1 MSQEYTEDKEVK
13 LTKLSSGRRL
23 LEAML
28 ILCSLFAI
36 WLMAAL
42 LSFNPSDPSWSQTA
56 WHEPIHN
63 LGGAPGAWLAD
74 TLFFIFGV
82 MAYTIPVIIIGGC
95 WFAWR
100 HQENDE
106 YIDYFAVSLRL
117 IGALALILTSC
128 GLAAINADDIW
139 YFASG
144 GVIGSLLSTTLQP
157 LLHSSGGTIALLC
170 IWAAGLTLFTGWS
183 WVSIAEKLGGG
194 ILSVLTFASNRTR
207 RDDTWV
213 DEGEYE
219 DDEEEYDDEEA
230 ARPQE
235 SRRARILRSALARRK
250 RLAEKFTNPMGR
262 KTDAALFSGKR
273 MDDGEE
279 VVQYSASGA
288 PVAADDVLF
297 SGASAARP
305 AEDDVLF
312 SGASAVRPGD
322 FDPYDPLLNG
332 HSIAEPVSAAA
343 AATAAPQAWAES
355 PVGHHGAAPAYQP
368 EASYPPQQAY
378 QPEPAPFQQAA
389 YQPPAGQTA
398 PQAYQPEPAPYQ
410 QPVYDPRAGQ
420 PAPQAYQPE
429 PAPYQQPVYDP
440 RAGQPAPQAYQPEPA
455 PYQQPAYDPQAGQ
468 PAPQAYQPEPAPYQ
482 QPAYDPQAG
491 QPAPQAYQPEPA
503 PYQQPAYD
511 PHAGQPAPQAYQPEP
526 APYQQPAYDPYAGQP
541 APQTYQQP
549 AYDPN
554 AGQLAPQTYQQPAYD
569 PNAGQPAP
577 QPYQPE
583 PAAYQPQSAPV
594 PPPEPEP
601 EVVQEEVKRPPLYY
615 FEEVE
620 EKRARERELLAS
632 WYQPIPEPESPIAT
646 KPLTPPT
653 TASKP
658 PVETTVVSAVAAG
671 VHQAT
676 AASGGAAAATSSTAA
691 SAAATPLFSPASSG
705 PRVQVKEGIGPKLP
719 RPNRVRVP
727 TRRELASYGIKL
739 PSQREAEQRA
749 RQAER
754 DPHYD
759 DELLSDEE
767 ADAMEQDELARQFAA
782 TQQQRYGHRWEDDN
796 ATDDD
801 EADAAAEAEL
811 ARQFAATQQQR
822 YATEQPPGANPFSP
836 ADYEFSP
843 MKTLVNDGPSEPLFT
858 PTPEVQPQ
866 QPAQRYQQPAAAP
879 QQGYQPAQHQPIH
892 HQPVPPQPQSYPTA
906 SQPVQ
911 PQQPVAPQGHQPA
924 APAPQESLI
933 HPLLM
938 RNGDS
943 RPLQKPTTPL
953 PSLDLLTPPPSE
965 VEPVD
970 TFALEQMARLV
981 EARLADFRIK
991 ADVVNY
997 SPGPVITRFELNL
1010 APGVKAA
1017 RISNLSRDLA
1027 RSLSTVAVRVVEVI
1041 PGKPYVGLELPN
1053 KKRQTVYLREV
1064 LDNAKFRDNP
1074 SPLTVVL
1081 GKDIAGDPVVADLAK
1096 MPHLL
1101 VAGTTG
1107 SGKSVGVNAM
1117 ILSMLYKAQPEDVR
1131 FIMIDPKMLELSVY
1145 EGIPHLLTEVVT
1157 DMKDA
1162 ANALRWS
1169 VNEMERRYKLMS
1181 ALGVRNL
1188 AGYNEKIA
1196 EAARMGRPI
1205 PDPYWKPGDS
1215 MDAVHPVLEKLP
1227 YIVVLVDEFAD
1238 LMMTVGKKV
1247 EELIARLAQ
1256 KARAAGIHLVLA
1268 TQRPSVD
1275 VITGL
1280 IKANIPTRI
1289 AFTVSSKI
1297 DSRTIL
1303 DQGGAESLLG
1313 MGDMLYSGP
1322 NSTTPV
1328 RVHGAF
1334 VRDQEVHAVVQDWK
1348 ARGRP
1353 QYVDGITSDSESEG
1367 GGGGF
1372 DGGEE
1377 LDPLFDQAVNFVT
1390 EKRKASISGVQRQ
1403 FRIGY
1408 NRAARIIEQMEA
1420 QGIVSE
1426 QGHNGNREVLAPP
1439 PFE

>member
-1 MSQEYTEDKEVK
+1 MSQEYTEDKDVT

-23 LEAML
+23 LEALL
-28 ILCSLFAI
+28 ILIALFAV

-82 MAYTIPVIIIGGC
+82 MAYTIPVIIVGGC

-100 HQENDE
+100 HQSTDD

-117 IGALALILTSC
+117 IGVLALILTSC

-157 LLHSSGGTIALLC
+157 LLHSSGGTIMLLC

-183 WVSIAEKLGGG
+183 WVSIAEKLGGWLLN
-194 ILSVLTFASNRTR
+194 ILTFASNRTR

-213 DEGEYE
+213 D
-219 DDEEEYDDEEA
+219 DEEYDDEYDEETDGVQ
-230 ARPQE
+230 RE
-235 SRRARILRSALARRK
+235 SRRARILRGALARRK
-250 RLAEKFTNPMGR
+250 RLAEKFSNPRGR
-262 KTDAALFSGKR
+262 QTDAALFSGKR
-273 MDDGEE
+273 MDDDEDI
-279 VVQYSASGA
+279 QYSARG
-288 PVAADDVLF
+288 VAADPDDVLF
-297 SGASAARP
+297 SGNRATQP
-305 AEDDVLF
+305 EYDE
-312 SGASAVRPGD
+312 
-322 FDPYDPLLNG
+322 YDPLLNG
-332 HSIAEPVSAAA
+332 HSVTEPVAAAA
-343 AATAAPQAWAES
+343 AATAVTQTWAASADPIMQTPPMPGAEPVVAQPTVEWQPVPGPQTGEPVIAPAPEGYQPHPQYAQPQEAQSAPWQQPVPVASAPQYAATPATAAEYDS
-355 PVGHHGAAPAYQP
+355 LAPQETQPQWQAPDAEQHWQP
-368 EASYPPQQAY
+368 EPTHQPTPVY
-378 QPEPAPFQQAA
+378 QPEPIAA
-389 YQPPAGQTA
+389 EPSHMPP
-398 PQAYQPEPAPYQ
+398 PVIE
-410 QPVYDPRAGQ
+410 QPV
-420 PAPQAYQPE
+420 
-429 PAPYQQPVYDP
+429 
-440 RAGQPAPQAYQPEPA
+440 
-455 PYQQPAYDPQAGQ
+455 
-468 PAPQAYQPEPAPYQ
+468 
-482 QPAYDPQAG
+482 
-491 QPAPQAYQPEPA
+491 
-503 PYQQPAYD
+503 
-511 PHAGQPAPQAYQPEP
+511 
-526 APYQQPAYDPYAGQP
+526 
-541 APQTYQQP
+541 T
-549 AYDPN
+549 
-554 AGQLAPQTYQQPAYD
+554 T
-569 PNAGQPAP
+569 
-577 QPYQPE
+577 
-583 PAAYQPQSAPV
+583 
-594 PPPEPEP
+594 EPEP
-601 EVVQEEVKRPPLYY
+601 VIEETRPARPPLYY

-620 EKRARERELLAS
+620 EKRAREREQLAA
-632 WYQPIPEPESPIAT
+632 WYQPIPEPVKENVPV
-646 KPLTPPT
+646 KPTVSVAP
-653 TASKP
+653 SIP
-658 PVETTVVSAVAAG
+658 PVEAVAA
-671 VHQAT
+671 
-676 AASGGAAAATSSTAA
+676 AASLDAGIKSGTLAAGAAAAAPAFSL
-691 SAAATPLFSPASSG
+691 ATGGA
-705 PRVQVKEGIGPKLP
+705 PRPQVKEGIGPQLP

-739 PSQREAEQRA
+739 PSQRIAEEKAREAERNQYETGA
-749 RQAER
+749 Q
-754 DPHYD
+754 
-759 DELLSDEE
+759 LTDEE
-767 ADAMEQDELARQFAA
+767 IDAMHQDELARQFAQSQQHRYGETYQHD
-782 TQQQRYGHRWEDDN
+782 TQQAEDDD
-796 ATDDD
+796 T
-801 EADAAAEAEL
+801 AAEAEL
-811 ARQFAATQQQR
+811 ARQFAASQQQR
-822 YATEQPPGANPFSP
+822 YSGEQPAGAQPFSL
-836 ADYEFSP
+836 DDLDFSP
-843 MKTLVNDGPSEPLFT
+843 MKVLVDEGPHEPLFT
-858 PTPEVQPQ
+858 PSVMPESTPVQQPVAPQPQYQQPQ
-866 QPAQRYQQPAAAP
+866 QSVA
-879 QQGYQPAQHQPIH
+879 
-892 HQPVPPQPQSYPTA
+892 PQPQY
-906 SQPVQ
+906 QQ
-911 PQQPVAPQGHQPA
+911 PQQPVAPQPQYQQPQQ
-924 APAPQESLI
+924 PVAPQPQYQQPQQPVAPQPQYQQPQQPVAPQPQYQQPQQPVAPQPQYQQPQQPVAPQPQYQQPQQPVAPQPQYQQPQQPTAPQDSLI

-943 RPLQKPTTPL
+943 RPLQRPTTPL

-1064 LDNAKFRDNP
+1064 LDNAKFRENP

-1215 MDAVHPVLEKLP
+1215 MDVQHPVLEKLP

-1322 NSTTPV
+1322 NSTMPV

-1377 LDPLFDQAVNFVT
+1377 LDALFDQAVNFVT
-1390 EKRKASISGVQRQ
+1390 QKRKASISGVQRQ

-1420 QGIVSE
+1420 QGIVSA

>member
-1 MSQEYTEDKEVK
+1 MSQEYTEDKDVT

-23 LEAML
+23 LEALL
-28 ILCSLFAI
+28 ILIALFAV

-82 MAYTIPVIIIGGC
+82 MAYTIPVIIVGGC

-100 HQENDE
+100 HQSTDD

-117 IGALALILTSC
+117 IGVLALILTSC

-157 LLHSSGGTIALLC
+157 LLHSSGGTIMLLC

-183 WVSIAEKLGGG
+183 WVSIAEKLGGWLLN
-194 ILSVLTFASNRTR
+194 ILTFASNRTR

-213 DEGEYE
+213 D
-219 DDEEEYDDEEA
+219 DEEYDDEYDEETDGVQ
-230 ARPQE
+230 RE
-235 SRRARILRSALARRK
+235 SRRARILRGALARRK
-250 RLAEKFTNPMGR
+250 RLAEKFSNPRGR
-262 KTDAALFSGKR
+262 QTDAALFSGKR
-273 MDDGEE
+273 MDDDEDI
-279 VVQYSASGA
+279 QYSARG
-288 PVAADDVLF
+288 VAADPDDVLF
-297 SGASAARP
+297 SGNRATQP
-305 AEDDVLF
+305 EYDE
-312 SGASAVRPGD
+312 
-322 FDPYDPLLNG
+322 YDPLLNG
-332 HSIAEPVSAAA
+332 HSVTEPVAAAA
-343 AATAAPQAWAES
+343 AATAVTQTWAASADPIMQTPPMPGAEPVVAHPTVEWQPVPGPQTGEPVIAPAPEGYQPHPQYAQPQEAQSAPWQQPVPVASAPQYAATPATAAEYDS
-355 PVGHHGAAPAYQP
+355 LAPQETQPQWQP
-368 EASYPPQQAY
+368 EPTHQPTPVY
-378 QPEPAPFQQAA
+378 QPEPIAA
-389 YQPPAGQTA
+389 EPSHMPP
-398 PQAYQPEPAPYQ
+398 PVIE
-410 QPVYDPRAGQ
+410 QPVA
-420 PAPQAYQPE
+420 
-429 PAPYQQPVYDP
+429 
-440 RAGQPAPQAYQPEPA
+440 
-455 PYQQPAYDPQAGQ
+455 
-468 PAPQAYQPEPAPYQ
+468 
-482 QPAYDPQAG
+482 
-491 QPAPQAYQPEPA
+491 
-503 PYQQPAYD
+503 
-511 PHAGQPAPQAYQPEP
+511 
-526 APYQQPAYDPYAGQP
+526 
-541 APQTYQQP
+541 T
-549 AYDPN
+549 
-554 AGQLAPQTYQQPAYD
+554 
-569 PNAGQPAP
+569 
-577 QPYQPE
+577 
-583 PAAYQPQSAPV
+583 
-594 PPPEPEP
+594 EPEP
-601 EVVQEEVKRPPLYY
+601 DTEETRPARPPLYY

-620 EKRARERELLAS
+620 EKRAREREQLAA
-632 WYQPIPEPESPIAT
+632 WYQPIPEPVKENVPV
-646 KPLTPPT
+646 KPTVSVAP
-653 TASKP
+653 SIP
-658 PVETTVVSAVAAG
+658 PVEAVAA
-671 VHQAT
+671 
-676 AASGGAAAATSSTAA
+676 AASLDAGIKSGALAAGAAAAAPAFSL
-691 SAAATPLFSPASSG
+691 ATGGA
-705 PRVQVKEGIGPKLP
+705 PRPQVKEGIGPQLP

-739 PSQREAEQRA
+739 PSQRIAEEKAREAERNQYETGA
-749 RQAER
+749 Q
-754 DPHYD
+754 
-759 DELLSDEE
+759 LTDEE
-767 ADAMEQDELARQFAA
+767 IDAMHQDELARQFAQSQQHRYGETYQHD
-782 TQQQRYGHRWEDDN
+782 TQQAEDDD
-796 ATDDD
+796 T
-801 EADAAAEAEL
+801 AAEAEL
-811 ARQFAATQQQR
+811 ARQFAASQQQR
-822 YATEQPPGANPFSP
+822 YSGEQPAGAQPFSL
-836 ADYEFSP
+836 DDLDFSP
-843 MKTLVNDGPSEPLFT
+843 MKVLVDEGPHEPLFT
-858 PTPEVQPQ
+858 PGVMPESTPVQ
-866 QPAQRYQQPAAAP
+866 QPVA
-879 QQGYQPAQHQPIH
+879 
-892 HQPVPPQPQSYPTA
+892 PQPQPQY
-906 SQPVQ
+906 QQ
-911 PQQPVAPQGHQPA
+911 PQQPVAPQPQYQQPQQ
-924 APAPQESLI
+924 PVAPQPQYQQPQQPVAPQPQYQQPQQPVAPQPQYQQPQQPVAPQPQYQQPVAPQPQYQQPQQPTAPQDSLI

-943 RPLQKPTTPL
+943 RPLQRPTTPL

-1064 LDNAKFRDNP
+1064 LDNAKFRENP

-1215 MDAVHPVLEKLP
+1215 MDVQHPVLEKLP

-1322 NSTTPV
+1322 NSTMPV

-1377 LDPLFDQAVNFVT
+1377 LDALFDQAVNFVT
-1390 EKRKASISGVQRQ
+1390 QKRKASISGVQRQ

-1420 QGIVSE
+1420 QGIVSA

>member
-1 MSQEYTEDKEVK
+1 MSQEYTEDKEVT

-23 LEAML
+23 LEALL
-28 ILCSLFAI
+28 ILIVLFAV

-63 LGGAPGAWLAD
+63 LGGMPGAWLAD

-82 MAYTIPVIIIGGC
+82 MAYTIPVIIVGGC

-100 HQENDE
+100 HQSSDE
-106 YIDYFAVSLRL
+106 YIDYFAVSLRI
-117 IGALALILTSC
+117 IGVLALILTSC

-170 IWAAGLTLFTGWS
+170 VWAAGLTLFTGWS
-183 WVSIAEKLGGG
+183 WVTIAEKLGGW
-194 ILSVLTFASNRTR
+194 ILNILTFASNRTR

-213 DEGEYE
+213 DEDEYE
-219 DDEEEYDDEEA
+219 DDEEYEDENHGK
-230 ARPQE
+230 QHE
-235 SRRARILRSALARRK
+235 SRRARILRGALARRK
-250 RLAEKFTNPMGR
+250 RLAEKFINPMGR
-262 KTDAALFSGKR
+262 QTDAALFSGKR
-273 MDDGEE
+273 MDDDEE
-279 VVQYSASGA
+279 ITYTARG
-288 PVAADDVLF
+288 VAADPDDVLF
-297 SGASAARP
+297 SGNRATQP
-305 AEDDVLF
+305 EYDE
-312 SGASAVRPGD
+312 
-322 FDPYDPLLNG
+322 YDPLLNG
-332 HSIAEPVSAAA
+332 APITEPVAVAA
-343 AATAAPQAWAES
+343 AATTATQSWAAPVEPVTQTPPVASVDVPPSQPTVAWQ
-355 PVGHHGAAPAYQP
+355 PVPGPQTGEPVIAPAP
-368 EASYPPQQAY
+368 EGYPQQSQYA
-378 QPEPAPFQQAA
+378 QPAVQYNEPL
-389 YQPPAGQTA
+389 
-398 PQAYQPEPAPYQ
+398 Q
-410 QPVYDPRAGQ
+410 QPVQPQQPYYAPAAEQ
-420 PAPQAYQPE
+420 PA
-429 PAPYQQPVYDP
+429 QQPYYAPAAEQPVQQPYYATAP
-440 RAGQPAPQAYQPEPA
+440 EQPA
-455 PYQQPAYDPQAGQ
+455 QQPYYAPVPEQPVAGNAWQAEEQ
-468 PAPQAYQPEPAPYQ
+468 QSTFAPQSTYQTE
-482 QPAYDPQAG
+482 
-491 QPAPQAYQPEPA
+491 
-503 PYQQPAYD
+503 
-511 PHAGQPAPQAYQPEP
+511 
-526 APYQQPAYDPYAGQP
+526 
-541 APQTYQQP
+541 QTYQQP
-549 AYDPN
+549 AAQEP
-554 AGQLAPQTYQQPAYD
+554 LYQQP
-569 PNAGQPAP
+569 QPVEQ
-577 QPYQPE
+577 QP
-583 PAAYQPQSAPV
+583 V
-594 PPPEPEP
+594 VEPEP
-601 EVVQEEVKRPPLYY
+601 VVEETKPARPPLYY

-620 EKRARERELLAS
+620 EKRAREREQLAA
-632 WYQPIPEPESPIAT
+632 WYQPIPEPVKEPEPIKSSLKA
-646 KPLTPPT
+646 PSV
-653 TASKP
+653 AAVP
-658 PVETTVVSAVAAG
+658 PVEAAAAVSPL
-671 VHQAT
+671 
-676 AASGGAAAATSSTAA
+676 ASGVKKATLATGAAATVAA
-691 SAAATPLFSPASSG
+691 PVFSLANSGG
-705 PRVQVKEGIGPKLP
+705 PRPQVKEGIGPQLP
-719 RPNRVRVP
+719 RPKRIRVP

-739 PSQREAEQRA
+739 PSQRAAEEKAREAQRN
-749 RQAER
+749 QY
-754 DPHYD
+754 DSGDQYND
-759 DELLSDEE
+759 DEI
-767 ADAMEQDELARQFAA
+767 DAMQQDELARQFAQ
-782 TQQQRYGHRWEDDN
+782 TQQQRYGEQYQHDVPVNAED
-796 ATDDD
+796 
-801 EADAAAEAEL
+801 ADAAAEAEL
-811 ARQFAATQQQR
+811 ARQFAQTQQQR
-822 YATEQPPGANPFSP
+822 YSGEQPAGANPFSL
-836 ADYEFSP
+836 DDFEFSP
-843 MKTLVNDGPSEPLFT
+843 MKALLDDGPHEPLFT
-858 PTPEVQPQ
+858 PIVEPVQ
-866 QPAQRYQQPAAAP
+866 
-879 QQGYQPAQHQPIH
+879 
-892 HQPVPPQPQSYPTA
+892 
-906 SQPVQ
+906 Q
-911 PQQPVAPQGHQPA
+911 PQQPVAPQQQYQQPQQ
-924 APAPQESLI
+924 PVPPQPQYQQPQQPVAPQPQYQQPQQPVAPQQQYQQPQQPVAPQPQDTLL

-943 RPLQKPTTPL
+943 RPLHKPTTPL

-1064 LDNAKFRDNP
+1064 LDNTKFRDNP

-1081 GKDIAGDPVVADLAK
+1081 GKDIAGEPVVADLAK

-1162 ANALRWS
+1162 ANALRWC

-1196 EAARMGRPI
+1196 EADRMMRPI

-1215 MDAVHPVLEKLP
+1215 MDAQHPVLKKEP

-1303 DQGGAESLLG
+1303 DQAGAESLLG

-1322 NSTTPV
+1322 NSTLPV

-1367 GGGGF
+1367 GAGGF
-1372 DGGEE
+1372 DGAEE
-1377 LDPLFDQAVNFVT
+1377 LDPLFDQAVQFVT

-1439 PFE
+1439 PFD

>member
-1 MSQEYTEDKEVK
+1 MSQEYTEDKEVT

-23 LEAML
+23 LEALL
-28 ILCSLFAI
+28 ILIVLFAV

-63 LGGAPGAWLAD
+63 LGGMPGAWLAD

-82 MAYTIPVIIIGGC
+82 MAYTIPVIIVGGC

-100 HQENDE
+100 HQSSDE
-106 YIDYFAVSLRL
+106 YIDYFAVSLRI
-117 IGALALILTSC
+117 IGVLALILTSC

-170 IWAAGLTLFTGWS
+170 VWAAGLTLFTGWS
-183 WVSIAEKLGGG
+183 WVTIAEKLGGW
-194 ILSVLTFASNRTR
+194 ILNILTFASNRTR

-213 DEGEYE
+213 DEDEYE
-219 DDEEEYDDEEA
+219 DDEEYEDENHGK
-230 ARPQE
+230 QHE
-235 SRRARILRSALARRK
+235 SRRARILRGALARRK
-250 RLAEKFTNPMGR
+250 RLAEKFINPMGR
-262 KTDAALFSGKR
+262 QTDAALFSGKR
-273 MDDGEE
+273 MDDDEE
-279 VVQYSASGA
+279 ITYTARG
-288 PVAADDVLF
+288 VAADPDDVLF
-297 SGASAARP
+297 SGNRATQP
-305 AEDDVLF
+305 EYDE
-312 SGASAVRPGD
+312 
-322 FDPYDPLLNG
+322 YDPLLNG
-332 HSIAEPVSAAA
+332 APITEPVAVAA
-343 AATAAPQAWAES
+343 AATTATQSWAAPVEPVTQTPPVASVDVPPSQPTVAWQ
-355 PVGHHGAAPAYQP
+355 PVPGPQTGEPVIAPAP
-368 EASYPPQQAY
+368 EGYPQQSQYA
-378 QPEPAPFQQAA
+378 QPAVQYNEPL
-389 YQPPAGQTA
+389 
-398 PQAYQPEPAPYQ
+398 Q
-410 QPVYDPRAGQ
+410 QPVQPQQPYYAPAAEQ
-420 PAPQAYQPE
+420 PAQQPYYAPAAE
-429 PAPYQQPVYDP
+429 QPVQQPYYAPAPEQPV
-440 RAGQPAPQAYQPEPA
+440 AGNAWQAEEQQSTFAPQSTYQTE
-455 PYQQPAYDPQAGQ
+455 
-468 PAPQAYQPEPAPYQ
+468 
-482 QPAYDPQAG
+482 
-491 QPAPQAYQPEPA
+491 
-503 PYQQPAYD
+503 
-511 PHAGQPAPQAYQPEP
+511 
-526 APYQQPAYDPYAGQP
+526 
-541 APQTYQQP
+541 QTYQQP
-549 AYDPN
+549 AAQEP
-554 AGQLAPQTYQQPAYD
+554 LYQQPQSVEQ
-569 PNAGQPAP
+569 QP
-577 QPYQPE
+577 
-583 PAAYQPQSAPV
+583 V
-594 PPPEPEP
+594 VEPEP
-601 EVVQEEVKRPPLYY
+601 VVEETKPARPPLYY

-620 EKRARERELLAS
+620 EKRAREREQLAA
-632 WYQPIPEPESPIAT
+632 WYQPIPEPVKEPEPIKSSLKA
-646 KPLTPPT
+646 PSV
-653 TASKP
+653 AAVP
-658 PVETTVVSAVAAG
+658 PVEAAAAVSPL
-671 VHQAT
+671 
-676 AASGGAAAATSSTAA
+676 ASGVKKATLATGAAATVAA
-691 SAAATPLFSPASSG
+691 PVFSLANSGG
-705 PRVQVKEGIGPKLP
+705 PRPQVKEGIGPQLP
-719 RPNRVRVP
+719 RPKRIRVP

-739 PSQREAEQRA
+739 PSQRAAEEKAREAQRN
-749 RQAER
+749 QYYSG
-754 DPHYD
+754 DQYND
-759 DELLSDEE
+759 DEI
-767 ADAMEQDELARQFAA
+767 DAMQQDELARQFAQ
-782 TQQQRYGHRWEDDN
+782 TQQQRYGEQYQHDVPVNAED
-796 ATDDD
+796 
-801 EADAAAEAEL
+801 ADAAAEAEL
-811 ARQFAATQQQR
+811 ARQFAQTQQQR
-822 YATEQPPGANPFSP
+822 YSGEQPAGANPFSL
-836 ADYEFSP
+836 DDFEFSP
-843 MKTLVNDGPSEPLFT
+843 MKALLDDGLHEPLFT
-858 PTPEVQPQ
+858 PIVEPVQ
-866 QPAQRYQQPAAAP
+866 
-879 QQGYQPAQHQPIH
+879 
-892 HQPVPPQPQSYPTA
+892 
-906 SQPVQ
+906 Q
-911 PQQPVAPQGHQPA
+911 PQQPVAPQQQYQQPQQ
-924 APAPQESLI
+924 PVAPQQQYQQPQQPVAPQPQYQQPQYQQPQQPVAPQQQYQQPQQPIAPQQQYQQPQQPVAPQPQYQQPQQPVAPQQQDTLL

-943 RPLQKPTTPL
+943 RPLHKPTTPL

-1081 GKDIAGDPVVADLAK
+1081 GKDIAGEPVVADLAK

-1162 ANALRWS
+1162 ANALRWC

-1196 EAARMGRPI
+1196 EADRMMRPI

-1215 MDAVHPVLEKLP
+1215 MDAQHPVLKKEP

-1303 DQGGAESLLG
+1303 DQAGAESLLG

-1322 NSTTPV
+1322 NSTLPV

-1367 GGGGF
+1367 GAGGF
-1372 DGGEE
+1372 DGAEE
-1377 LDPLFDQAVNFVT
+1377 LDPLFDQAVQFVT

-1439 PFE
+1439 PFD

>member
-1 MSQEYTEDKEVK
+1 MSQEYTEDKEVT

-23 LEAML
+23 LEALL
-28 ILCSLFAI
+28 ILIVLFAV

-63 LGGAPGAWLAD
+63 LGGMPGAWLAD

-82 MAYTIPVIIIGGC
+82 MAYTIPVIIVGGC

-100 HQENDE
+100 HQSSDE
-106 YIDYFAVSLRL
+106 YIDYFAVSLRI
-117 IGALALILTSC
+117 IGVLALILTSC

-170 IWAAGLTLFTGWS
+170 VWAAGLTLFTGWS
-183 WVSIAEKLGGG
+183 WVTIAEKLGGW
-194 ILSVLTFASNRTR
+194 ILNILTFASNRTR

-213 DEGEYE
+213 DEDEYE
-219 DDEEEYDDEEA
+219 DDEEYEDENHGK
-230 ARPQE
+230 QHE
-235 SRRARILRSALARRK
+235 SRRARILRGALARRK
-250 RLAEKFTNPMGR
+250 RLAEKFINPMGR
-262 KTDAALFSGKR
+262 QTDAALFSGKR
-273 MDDGEE
+273 MDDDEE
-279 VVQYSASGA
+279 ITYTARG
-288 PVAADDVLF
+288 VAADPDDVLF
-297 SGASAARP
+297 SGNRATQP
-305 AEDDVLF
+305 EYDE
-312 SGASAVRPGD
+312 
-322 FDPYDPLLNG
+322 YDPLLNG
-332 HSIAEPVSAAA
+332 APITEPVAVAA
-343 AATAAPQAWAES
+343 AATTATQSWAAPVEPVTQTPPVASVDVPPAQSTVAWQ
-355 PVGHHGAAPAYQP
+355 PVPGPQTGEPVIAPAP
-368 EASYPPQQAY
+368 EGYPQQPQYA
-378 QPEPAPFQQAA
+378 QPAVQYNEPL
-389 YQPPAGQTA
+389 
-398 PQAYQPEPAPYQ
+398 Q
-410 QPVYDPRAGQ
+410 QPVQPQQPYYAPAAEQ
-420 PAPQAYQPE
+420 PAQQPYYAPAAE
-429 PAPYQQPVYDP
+429 QPVQQPYYATAAEQPAQQPYYAPAPEQAVAGNAWQAEEQQSTF
-440 RAGQPAPQAYQPEPA
+440 APQSTYQTE
-455 PYQQPAYDPQAGQ
+455 
-468 PAPQAYQPEPAPYQ
+468 
-482 QPAYDPQAG
+482 
-491 QPAPQAYQPEPA
+491 
-503 PYQQPAYD
+503 
-511 PHAGQPAPQAYQPEP
+511 
-526 APYQQPAYDPYAGQP
+526 
-541 APQTYQQP
+541 QTYQQP
-549 AYDPN
+549 AAQEP
-554 AGQLAPQTYQQPAYD
+554 LYQQP
-569 PNAGQPAP
+569 QPVEQ
-577 QPYQPE
+577 QP
-583 PAAYQPQSAPV
+583 V
-594 PPPEPEP
+594 VEPEP
-601 EVVQEEVKRPPLYY
+601 VVEETKPTRPPLYY

-620 EKRARERELLAS
+620 EKRAREREQLAA
-632 WYQPIPEPESPIAT
+632 WYQPIPEPVKEPEPIKSSLKA
-646 KPLTPPT
+646 PSV
-653 TASKP
+653 AAVP
-658 PVETTVVSAVAAG
+658 PVEAAAAVSPL
-671 VHQAT
+671 
-676 AASGGAAAATSSTAA
+676 ASGVKKATLATGAAATVAA
-691 SAAATPLFSPASSG
+691 PVFSLANSGG
-705 PRVQVKEGIGPKLP
+705 PRPQVKEGIGPQLP
-719 RPNRVRVP
+719 RPKRIRVP

-739 PSQREAEQRA
+739 PSQRAAEEKAREAQRN
-749 RQAER
+749 QY
-754 DPHYD
+754 DSGDQYND
-759 DELLSDEE
+759 DEI
-767 ADAMEQDELARQFAA
+767 DAMQQDELARQFAQ
-782 TQQQRYGHRWEDDN
+782 TQQQRYGEQYQHDVPVNTED
-796 ATDDD
+796 
-801 EADAAAEAEL
+801 ADAAAEAEL
-811 ARQFAATQQQR
+811 ARQFAQTQQQR
-822 YATEQPPGANPFSP
+822 YSGEQPAGANPFSL
-836 ADYEFSP
+836 DDFEFSP
-843 MKTLVNDGPSEPLFT
+843 MKALLDDGPHEPLFT
-858 PTPEVQPQ
+858 PIVEPVQ
-866 QPAQRYQQPAAAP
+866 
-879 QQGYQPAQHQPIH
+879 
-892 HQPVPPQPQSYPTA
+892 
-906 SQPVQ
+906 Q
-911 PQQPVAPQGHQPA
+911 PQQPVAPQQQYQQPQQ
-924 APAPQESLI
+924 PVAPQPQYQQPQQPVAPQQQYQQPQQPVAQQPQYQQPQQPVTQQPQYQQPQQPVVPQPQYQQPQQPVAPQPQDTLL

-943 RPLQKPTTPL
+943 RPLHKPTTPL

-1081 GKDIAGDPVVADLAK
+1081 GKDIAGEPVVADLAK

-1162 ANALRWS
+1162 ANALRWC

-1196 EAARMGRPI
+1196 EADRMMRPI

-1215 MDAVHPVLEKLP
+1215 MDAQHPVLKKEP

-1303 DQGGAESLLG
+1303 DQAGAESLLG

-1322 NSTTPV
+1322 NSTLPV

-1367 GGGGF
+1367 GAGGF
-1372 DGGEE
+1372 DGAEE
-1377 LDPLFDQAVNFVT
+1377 LDPLFDQAVQFVT

-1408 NRAARIIEQMEA
+1408 NRAARVIEQMEA

-1439 PFE
+1439 PFD

>member
-1 MSQEYTEDKEVK
+1 MSQEYTEDKDVT

-23 LEAML
+23 LEALL
-28 ILCSLFAI
+28 ILIALFAV

-82 MAYTIPVIIIGGC
+82 MAYTIPVIIVGGC

-100 HQENDE
+100 HQSTDD

-117 IGALALILTSC
+117 IGVLALILTSC

-157 LLHSSGGTIALLC
+157 LLHSSGGTIMLLC

-183 WVSIAEKLGGG
+183 WVSIAEKLGGWLLN
-194 ILSVLTFASNRTR
+194 ILTFASNRTR

-213 DEGEYE
+213 D
-219 DDEEEYDDEEA
+219 DEEYDDEYDEETDGVQ
-230 ARPQE
+230 RE
-235 SRRARILRSALARRK
+235 SRRARILRGALARRK
-250 RLAEKFTNPMGR
+250 RLAEKFSNPRGR
-262 KTDAALFSGKR
+262 QTDAALFSGKR
-273 MDDGEE
+273 MDDDEDI
-279 VVQYSASGA
+279 QYSARG
-288 PVAADDVLF
+288 VAADPDDVLF
-297 SGASAARP
+297 SGNRATQP
-305 AEDDVLF
+305 EYDE
-312 SGASAVRPGD
+312 
-322 FDPYDPLLNG
+322 YDPLLNG
-332 HSIAEPVSAAA
+332 HSVTEPVAAAA
-343 AATAAPQAWAES
+343 AATAVTQTWAASADPIMQTPPMSGAEPVVAQPTVEWQPVPGPQTGEPVIAPAPEGYQPHPQYAQPQEAQSAPWQQPVPVASAPQYAATPATAAEYDS
-355 PVGHHGAAPAYQP
+355 LAPQETQPQWQP
-368 EASYPPQQAY
+368 EPTHQPTPVY
-378 QPEPAPFQQAA
+378 QPEPIAA
-389 YQPPAGQTA
+389 EPSHMPP
-398 PQAYQPEPAPYQ
+398 PVIE
-410 QPVYDPRAGQ
+410 QPVA
-420 PAPQAYQPE
+420 
-429 PAPYQQPVYDP
+429 
-440 RAGQPAPQAYQPEPA
+440 
-455 PYQQPAYDPQAGQ
+455 
-468 PAPQAYQPEPAPYQ
+468 
-482 QPAYDPQAG
+482 
-491 QPAPQAYQPEPA
+491 
-503 PYQQPAYD
+503 
-511 PHAGQPAPQAYQPEP
+511 
-526 APYQQPAYDPYAGQP
+526 
-541 APQTYQQP
+541 T
-549 AYDPN
+549 
-554 AGQLAPQTYQQPAYD
+554 
-569 PNAGQPAP
+569 
-577 QPYQPE
+577 
-583 PAAYQPQSAPV
+583 
-594 PPPEPEP
+594 EPEP
-601 EVVQEEVKRPPLYY
+601 DTEETRPARPPLYY

-620 EKRARERELLAS
+620 EKRAREREQLAA
-632 WYQPIPEPESPIAT
+632 WYQPIPEPVKENVPV
-646 KPLTPPT
+646 KPTVSVAP
-653 TASKP
+653 SIP
-658 PVETTVVSAVAAG
+658 PVEAVAA
-671 VHQAT
+671 
-676 AASGGAAAATSSTAA
+676 AASLDAGIKSGALAAGAAAAAPAFSL
-691 SAAATPLFSPASSG
+691 ATGGA
-705 PRVQVKEGIGPKLP
+705 PRPQVKEGIGPQLP

-739 PSQREAEQRA
+739 PSQRIAEEKAREAERNQYETGA
-749 RQAER
+749 Q
-754 DPHYD
+754 
-759 DELLSDEE
+759 LTDEE
-767 ADAMEQDELARQFAA
+767 IDAMHQDELARQFAQSQQHRYGETYQHD
-782 TQQQRYGHRWEDDN
+782 TQQAEDDD
-796 ATDDD
+796 T
-801 EADAAAEAEL
+801 AAEAEL
-811 ARQFAATQQQR
+811 ARQFAASQQQR
-822 YATEQPPGANPFSP
+822 YSGEQPAGAQPFSL
-836 ADYEFSP
+836 DDLDFSP
-843 MKTLVNDGPSEPLFT
+843 MKVLVDEGPHEPLFT
-858 PTPEVQPQ
+858 PGVMPESTPVQ
-866 QPAQRYQQPAAAP
+866 QPVAP
-879 QQGYQPAQHQPIH
+879 
-892 HQPVPPQPQSYPTA
+892 
-906 SQPVQ
+906 Q
-911 PQQPVAPQGHQPA
+911 PQQPVAPQPQYQQPQQ
-924 APAPQESLI
+924 PVAPQPQYQQPQQPVAPQPQPQYQQPQQPVAPQPQYQQPQQPTAPQDSLI

-943 RPLQKPTTPL
+943 RPLQRPTTPL

-1064 LDNAKFRDNP
+1064 LDNAKFRENP

-1215 MDAVHPVLEKLP
+1215 MDVQHPVLEKLP

-1322 NSTTPV
+1322 NSTMPV

-1377 LDPLFDQAVNFVT
+1377 LDALFDQAVNFVT
-1390 EKRKASISGVQRQ
+1390 QKRKASISGVQRQ

-1420 QGIVSE
+1420 QGIVSA